1 MNNLQEFITSAAGE
15 FGVGEDK
22 LRTAT
27 SGLLGMI
34 RDEADGGDELV
45 SALPGASNIMAAAAS
60 AGGSGGGLLGMAGK
74 LLGSGVGQGLSIAGM
89 VKASG
94 LGTDDAGRFTGMLM
108 DFARSHAGQE
118 LVGRVIQSVPQLA
131 KLVK

>member
-45 SALPGASNIMAAAAS
+45 SALPGAGNLMAAAAS
-60 AGGSGGGLLGMAGK
+60 AGGGGGLLGMAGK
-74 LLGSGVGQGLSIAGM
+74 LMGGGFGQGLGVAGLIQS
-89 VKASG
+89 SG

-108 DFARSHAGQE
+108 DFARGHAGQE

-131 KLVK
+131 KLIK